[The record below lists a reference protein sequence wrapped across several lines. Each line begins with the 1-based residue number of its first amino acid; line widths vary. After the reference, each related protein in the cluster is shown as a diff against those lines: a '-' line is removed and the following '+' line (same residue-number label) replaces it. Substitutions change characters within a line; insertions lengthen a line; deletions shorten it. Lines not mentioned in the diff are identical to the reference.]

1 MSSNPYRIKAIRRAT
16 LEALKLAGVYALPD
30 ETLRKHVGDMERP
43 QLDDEEWE
51 DTIDWLESNGF
62 IAAVPSTWDED
73 LKQWAITER
82 GRTILATL

>member
-1 MSSNPYRIKAIRRAT
+1 MNHFRIKAMRRAC
-16 LEALKLAGVYALPD
+16 LDALKLADTYALPE

-43 QLDDEEWE
+43 QPTDAEWA
-51 DTIDWLESNGF
+51 DTIDWLDTNAF
-62 IAAVPSTWDED
+62 IAAVPSTWDPS